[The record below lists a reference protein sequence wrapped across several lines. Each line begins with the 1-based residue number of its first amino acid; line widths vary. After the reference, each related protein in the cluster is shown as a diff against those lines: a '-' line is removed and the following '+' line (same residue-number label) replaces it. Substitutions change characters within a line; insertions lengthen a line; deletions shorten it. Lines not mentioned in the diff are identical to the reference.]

1 MRNPYEAQPS
11 RAFWKSAVAGRDPL
25 TIDGLWSP
33 KFAIGKSDPI
43 AALGSCFAQHISRA
57 LVAEGY
63 NWDQR

>member
-11 RAFWKSAVAGRDPL
+11 RAFSKSAVAGRDPL
-25 TIDGLWSP
+25 TIVGLWSP

-57 LVAEGY
+57 LVAEG
-63 NWDQR
+63 